1 MNSYNYR
8 SNSRFPGCFWIFIII
23 LLLGGPRLLGYLFI
37 FAFLIVIF
45 LIFGGFI
52 ILKNFNLNDYLKKQ
66 TEAHNN
72 FGKYLVKFMVK
83 MAGADGDISDMEISM
98 IKSFFR
104 NHFRYNNTQMLWVD
118 QLISDAL
125 KNDESINNLCA
136 QFKEL
141 FGLQEQKILIQ
152 LLYQIALVDN
162 YLHEK
167 EQDLINLIVSEL
179 KFPEYEHLYLRNMFL
194 RNSDNE
200 SPLKALGLEEGS
212 TKEEIKK
219 RYRELSKENHPD
231 KIAHLGKEFQA
242 AAEEKMAK
250 INQAY
255 QKLKTS
261 RRV

>member
-8 SNSRFPGCFWIFIII
+8 SNSRFPGCFWIFVI
-23 LLLGGPRLLGYLFI
+23 LFIFGGPKLIGYLFV
-37 FAFLIVIF
+37 FAFLIVML

-52 ILKNFNLNDYLKKQ
+52 ILKNFNLNDYLKRQ
-66 TEAHNN
+66 TEEHNN

-83 MAGADGDISDMEISM
+83 MAGVDGEISEMEIST

-104 NHFRYNNTQMLWVD
+104 SHLRYNNTQMLWID
-118 QLISDAL
+118 QLIEDAI
-125 KNDESINNLCA
+125 KNDESINELCK
-136 QFKEL
+136 QFGEL

-152 LLYQIALVDN
+152 LLYQVALADN

-167 EQDLINLIVSEL
+167 EQELINLIVAEL
-179 KFPEYEHLYLRNMFL
+179 KFPEHEHLYLRNMFL
-194 RNSDNE
+194 RNADTE
-200 SPLKALGLEEGS
+200 SPLKVLGLTEDA
-212 TKEEIKK
+212 TKEEIKRK
-219 RYRELSKENHPD
+219 YRELSKENHPD
-231 KIAHLGKEFQA
+231 KIAHLGQEFQS